1 MLANFSVEQSLMKAK
16 SHAKKGE
23 LAEAQKLYEVI
34 LQNFSNNIRAQQGLA
49 SLIKNNQNNVI
60 QNPPQEVVSQLV
72 NLFNQGQFAVVAE
85 QAKILTKQYPGDPV
99 IWNILGASRSKIGM
113 PDEAIDA
120 YKKSIMLNPN
130 DGDTY
135 FNMGIALRDQGKL
148 EESIDAYKKAI
159 SLKPDY
165 VEAYD
170 NIGII
175 LEHQGKSDEAVE
187 VFKKALTIKP
197 DYAQAYYN
205 MGTILKDQN
214 KMEEAI
220 DAYNKALLLKPDH
233 AEASNNLGIVL
244 QAQGMLEKAI
254 QAYNK
259 SIFLKPNYAE
269 AYNNLG
275 TALKDYG
282 KSEDAIE
289 AHKKSISLK
298 PDYAEAYDNLG
309 IAFHDQGKLEEAIE
323 QYSKAISL
331 KPEYVDPYSNMGL
344 ALYDQGKLEKALEVS
359 KKSISLKPDYAKA
372 HHNLS
377 FILLRSNRLKEGLDE
392 SEWRWKIPQK
402 LSMIRDFS
410 QPLWDGKESLKDKR
424 ILIWYEQGI
433 GDTLNWSSCLPL
445 LSSCSKQVILECQ
458 EKLIPLLTRSFPDVE
473 IKPADR
479 SRDKERDDFD
489 IPLPMGSLY
498 RHFLDNI
505 IQNPKP
511 DAYLVPDPER
521 VKYWKERLNSI
532 GKGPY
537 IGIIWKSS
545 VVSGYRS
552 QHYPPISEWSPVL
565 KIPDVTFINLQYK
578 DFADDLAKVRDELG
592 VTVHNFEDLD
602 QYNNVD
608 DVVALCAALDMAVT
622 TKVTPMIFSS
632 AVGTPTKIANLRQ
645 SIWNTILNNPVS
657 SAVDMFE
664 RNTWEPWDN
673 VFKSIA
679 DDIFKFKT
687 KN

>member
-85 QAKILTKQYPGDPV
+85 QSKILTKQYPGDPV

-113 PDEAIDA
+113 LD
-120 YKKSIMLNPN
+120 
-130 DGDTY
+130 
-135 FNMGIALRDQGKL
+135 
-148 EESIDAYKKAI
+148 ESIDAYKKAI

-165 VEAYD
+165 AEAYS
-170 NIGII
+170 NMAVAFRKK
-175 LEHQGKSDEAVE
+175 GKLDESIEAY
-187 VFKKALTIKP
+187 KKAISLKP
-197 DYAQAYYN
+197 DYAEAYSN
-205 MGTILKDQN
+205 LGVTLKDQ
-214 KMEEAI
+214 
-220 DAYNKALLLKPDH
+220 
-233 AEASNNLGIVL
+233 
-244 QAQGMLEKAI
+244 EK
-254 QAYNK
+254 
-259 SIFLKPNYAE
+259 F
-269 AYNNLG
+269 
-275 TALKDYG
+275 D
-282 KSEDAIE
+282 DAIE
-289 AHKKSISLK
+289 AYKKAISLK
-298 PDYAEAYDNLG
+298 PDYAEAYDNMGVALKN
-309 IAFHDQGKLEEAIE
+309 QGKLKEAIE
-323 QYSKAISL
+323 VYKKAILL
-331 KPEYVDPYSNMGL
+331 KPGHIKSYYNMGN
-344 ALYDQGKLEKALEVS
+344 ALREQLKLDEAIEYY
-359 KKSISLKPDYAKA
+359 KKSISLDPNYIDAYNNMGNVYVDQNKLNEAIKLYKKTLSLKPNYTKTLENMGFVLHHQDKADEAIVVYNKAISINPEYAKA
-372 HHNLS
+372 HNNLG
-377 FILLRSNRLKEGLDE
+377 ITLLSQGKLREGLDE
-392 SEWRWKIPQK
+392 MEWRWKTPK
-402 LSMIRDFS
+402 FLSRQRHFLQS
-410 QPLWDGKESLKDKR
+410 KWDGKESLKDKR

-489 IPLPMGSLY
+489 IHLPMGSLY